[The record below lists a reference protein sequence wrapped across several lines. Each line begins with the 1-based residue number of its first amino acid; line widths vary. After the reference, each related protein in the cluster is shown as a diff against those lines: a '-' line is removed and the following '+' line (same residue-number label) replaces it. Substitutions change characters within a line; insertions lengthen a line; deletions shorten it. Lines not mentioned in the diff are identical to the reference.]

1 MKKHELYDLC
11 LLEVS
16 RVKRLDSYHTI
27 FLASMLLRKIRHP
40 EERLKE
46 ITRKVNKKME
56 SRYSVNESDEDEEE
70 LMREASRIAVCKS
83 AGNYGK
89 TNILIRTDEKSL
101 EQLEAAIESSSIP
114 KEWVLRGYTVKNVLN
129 YMIDEI
135 PVFTKIA
142 QIKGLDRKTIKFIAA
157 MVFRKGYHNEI
168 DFRQNIW
175 ETLKE
180 FHLVREE
187 TEDINE
193 EEVDKRINVLN
204 SILTLKYVKIPQ
216 KWNLKEDYLLYD
228 VFEFLIQ

>member
-1 MKKHELYDLC
+1 
-11 LLEVS
+11 
-16 RVKRLDSYHTI
+16 
-27 FLASMLLRKIRHP
+27 
-40 EERLKE
+40 
-46 ITRKVNKKME
+46 
-56 SRYSVNESDEDEEE
+56 
-70 LMREASRIAVCKS
+70 
-83 AGNYGK
+83 
-89 TNILIRTDEKSL
+89 
-101 EQLEAAIESSSIP
+101 
-114 KEWVLRGYTVKNVLN
+114 
-129 YMIDEI
+129 
-135 PVFTKIA
+135 
-142 QIKGLDRKTIKFIAA
+142 